1 MSSKEIGGFFEFGL
15 SNLGQFP
22 YPNALK
28 YSSARS
34 AFYDLLQQK
43 QIKKIWMPKFICN
56 SMIEPLK
63 LLSIDI
69 LYYDLTDTFFP
80 ILPKLL
86 ESDEY
91 LLYVNYFGI
100 CTSVQIELLN
110 LYPLDKLIFDH
121 SQAFFL
127 APLDCFATIYSP
139 RKFLAVAEGGLLETT
154 LDITPEYH
162 LRESNEMLEQYQHSL
177 IRCLTHAGNAY
188 PQFKKSESKFN
199 DCLPK
204 QISAITQNILQSLD
218 YASIK
223 KKRLENF
230 NFLHEKLGH
239 FNQLKI
245 NLDQIESPL
254 TYPLMV
260 DQNAIEF
267 LISEKIYTPTYW
279 LDSLDRVELDSFES
293 KLISK
298 TTHLIC
304 DQRYSIMD
312 MQNQVD
318 KLKEFINEY

>member
-1 MSSKEIGGFFEFGL
+1 MSNKEIGGFFEFGL
-15 SNLGQFP
+15 SNSGQFP

-34 AFYDLLQQK
+34 AFYDLIKQK
-43 QIKKIWMPKFICN
+43 QIKKIWIPKFICN

-63 LLSIDI
+63 LLRIDI

-80 ILPKLL
+80 SLPKSLKN
-86 ESDEY
+86 DEY

-100 CTSVQIELLN
+100 CTSVQIKLLN
-110 LYPLDKLIFDH
+110 LYPRDKLIFDH

-127 APLDCFATIYSP
+127 APLDCLATIYSP
-139 RKFLAVAEGGLLETT
+139 RKFLAVAEGGLLETA
-154 LDITPEYH
+154 LDINPEYH
-162 LRESNEMLEQYQHSL
+162 LREANEMLDQYQHGL
-177 IRCLTHAGNAY
+177 IRCLTHASNAY

-204 QISAITQNILQSLD
+204 EISPITQNILQSFN
-218 YASIK
+218 YVEIK

-230 NFLHEKLGH
+230 RYLHEQLGD

-245 NLDQIESPL
+245 SLDQIDSPL
-254 TYPLMV
+254 TYPLMMHKNAV
-260 DQNAIEF
+260 DY
-267 LISEKIYTPTYW
+267 LISKKIYIPTYW

-293 KLISK
+293 KLISN

-312 MQNQVD
+312 MKNQVD